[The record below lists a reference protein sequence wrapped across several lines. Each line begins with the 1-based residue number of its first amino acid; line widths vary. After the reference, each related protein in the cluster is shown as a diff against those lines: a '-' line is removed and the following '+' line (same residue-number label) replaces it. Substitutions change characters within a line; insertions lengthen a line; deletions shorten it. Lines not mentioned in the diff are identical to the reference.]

1 VFDRKQSE
9 PRFWKAL
16 LASALFVVPLA
27 LFARAIVHMTDLIW
41 FAVTIA
47 CTLAVAGTIHSR
59 TINDW
64 RAGDTMHLRTFEKR
78 TSVGKNIKIDRR

>member
-1 VFDRKQSE
+1 VFDRNQAQ
-9 PRFWKAL
+9 PRFWKAM

-27 LFARAIVHMTDLIW
+27 LFARALIHMTDLVW
-41 FAVTIA
+41 FAITIG

-64 RAGDTMHLRTFEKR
+64 RAGDTMHLNTFEKR
-78 TSVGKNIKIDRR
+78 TAVGKNIKIRRR